1 MSKRRLA
8 RENCLQSLYVTDI
21 GAYGSDSV
29 LASFQMTD
37 FALEGK
43 TFDFYKE
50 LFFAAVSNL
59 EKIDSIIR
67 STSTNWDMGRMSAT
81 DRAIL
86 RMAVCEMMILRDA
99 PAAVI
104 IDEAIELAKK
114 YSTENSGK
122 FVNGVLDSVAKNNNL
137 MKGPSGIFPQYPL
150 SAGIGGED
158 LTARAGPAL
167 LPTELKIIG
176 QKGGAG
182 GAKARAVKTAH
193 RRRSAADP
201 VAGKARRK
209 SRPPV
214 GPKADPKKSD
224 KTDFL

>member
-21 GAYGSDSV
+21 GAYGPDSV

-50 LFFAAVSNL
+50 LFSATISNL

-67 STSTNWDMGRMSAT
+67 STSTNWDLARMSAT
-81 DRAIL
+81 DRSIL
-86 RMAVCEMMILRDA
+86 RMAVCEMMVLADA
-99 PAAVI
+99 PAPVV

-122 FVNGVLDSVAKNNNL
+122 FVNGVLDSVAKNN
-137 MKGPSGIFPQYPL
+137 
-150 SAGIGGED
+150 D
-158 LTARAGPAL
+158 LL
-167 LPTELKIIG
+167 
-176 QKGGAG
+176 
-182 GAKARAVKTAH
+182 KAR
-193 RRRSAADP
+193 D
-201 VAGKARRK
+201 
-209 SRPPV
+209 
-214 GPKADPKKSD
+214 
-224 KTDFL
+224 